1 MRLRGHTCHYCH
13 TIDEAHHRR
22 HKQIAEQLRG
32 VYESCELDWTI
43 VPSESE
49 ERGRARAYQ
58 LGLDGS
64 GEPDGTSMLE
74 DTPSKREK
82 KDAKC
87 LARAASRS
95 RVITGVEI
103 AYVDSI
109 IHSFEGLSDADGY
122 GSPRNPEEIEEMER
136 HLRYNAHVYNF
147 GNRRDLRKFAELPE
161 VDDLDFELEMER
173 ILDTFRI
180 TELVKRNTR
189 NRGLRGKELKTFQTL
204 VEDFKKA
211 VVEDLVL
218 VKKDLLEIRMRRA
231 GYLRYTNKTAH
242 AIVEDRYLEKDW
254 KTGEKYSSN
263 ASESSGVV
271 SPAEESSTLVR
282 YVEAFPVLLLAY
294 LTDDIAVRQRAAHQK
309 LHHRSLL
316 RRPTME
322 RTGGISSTSTSA

>member
-1 MRLRGHTCHYCH
+1 MRLRGHTCHYCR

-22 HKQIAEQLRG
+22 HKQVAEQLRG
-32 VYESCELDWTI
+32 VYESCELDWAI
-43 VPSESE
+43 VPSEPE
-49 ERGRARAYQ
+49 ERGRARAYPM
-58 LGLDGS
+58 GLDDS
-64 GEPDGTSMLE
+64 REPDSANTME
-74 DTPSKREK
+74 DVSSSKREK

-95 RVITGVEI
+95 RVITGAEV

-109 IHSFEGLSDADGY
+109 IHSAEGLSDADSN
-122 GSPRNPEEIEEMER
+122 GSPRNLEEIEEMER

-147 GNRRDLRKFAELPE
+147 GNRRELRKFAQFPE
-161 VDDLDFELEMER
+161 VDDLDFDLEMER

-180 TELVKRNTR
+180 TELLRRNTR
-189 NRGLRGKELKTFQTL
+189 NRGLQGKELKMFQTL
-204 VEDFKKA
+204 VEDFKKV

-263 ASESSGVV
+263 ASESSDVM
-271 SPAEESSTLVR
+271 SPAEDGSILAR
-282 YVEAFPVLLLAY
+282 YVASFPVHISGCRYAKPCVCP
-294 LTDDIAVRQRAAHQK
+294 IARETVNK
-309 LHHRSLL
+309 
-316 RRPTME
+316 PPC
-322 RTGGISSTSTSA
+322 